1 MQLLGSARSK
11 TANSPRLLSPLERS
25 LRATDNVQPV
35 DSPAQDGP
43 DMKKKL
49 IKIYILK

>member
-1 MQLLGSARSK
+1 MQLLGSDRSK
-11 TANSPRLLSPLERS
+11 TAKSPRLLSPLELS

-49 IKIYILK
+49 IKI